1 MSTKLSAEAARLKY
15 EYNKKYQQ
23 RYWEK
28 KAAERR
34 ADSQPSEDTET
45 ITITISVPRNGLT
58 IEQYIE
64 RLEESNKTLNSENR
78 RLVKL
83 LQKYQEMMLQSMIID

>member
-34 ADSQPSEDTET
+34 VNIQESTDEDT
-45 ITITISVPRNGLT
+45 ITITISVPRKGLT
-58 IEQYIE
+58 VEQYIE
-64 RLEESNKTLNSENR
+64 RLETSNKTLNNENR

-83 LQKYQEMMLQSMIID
+83 LQNYYGMNLNLDL